1 MTYTGKFR
9 LAPVALEVICTS
21 VADARA
27 AEKGGA
33 ARLELV
39 VSLDRGGMTPPVA
52 LVDAVLA
59 AVRVPV
65 RVMVRATEAHQIED
79 AGTRTTLIE
88 AAREIGA
95 RAPDGIVFG
104 AVKDGAIDE
113 ALLEAIAAAAGRPV
127 TFHRAFEAVP
137 SSDDAIDVLAG
148 HPAVDLVLC
157 DGGPGPWPARADRIA
172 AWSERARG
180 RLRVM
185 PGGGVT
191 ADAIDVLASRPRITD
206 LHVGRLVREPDS
218 VEGAVS
224 RSKVAALVERLH
236 RLRAD
241 PTRADG

>member
-1 MTYTGKFR
+1 MTYTGKFP
-9 LAPVALEVICTS
+9 LPSVALEVICTS

-27 AEKGGA
+27 AEDGGA

-39 VSLDRGGMTPPVA
+39 ASLDRGGMTPPLA

-65 RVMVRATEAHQIED
+65 RVMVRATEAHAIAEP
-79 AGTRTTLIE
+79 TLRARLVE

-95 RAPDGIVFG
+95 RAADGIVFG
-104 AVKDGAIDE
+104 AVKDGAVDE
-113 ALLEAIAAAAGRPV
+113 ALLDAIAGAAGRPV
-127 TFHRAFEAVP
+127 TFHRAFEEVR
-137 SSDDAIDVLAG
+137 SGDEAIDVLAA

-157 DGGPGPWPARADRIA
+157 DGGPGPWQARAARIA
-172 AWSERARG
+172 AWTARARG

-191 ADAIDVLASRPRITD
+191 SDAIDVLASQPGIVD
-206 LHVGRLVREPDS
+206 VHVGRLVREPAT

-224 RSKVAALVERLH
+224 SARVATLVTRLH
-236 RLRAD
+236 EIRS
-241 PTRADG
+241 GG